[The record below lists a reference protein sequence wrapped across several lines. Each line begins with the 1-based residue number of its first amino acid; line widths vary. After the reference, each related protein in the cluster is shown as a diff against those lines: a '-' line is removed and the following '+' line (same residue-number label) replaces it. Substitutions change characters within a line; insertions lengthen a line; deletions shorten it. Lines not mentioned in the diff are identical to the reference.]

1 MLECPRGEFLGRYF
15 VGGLGAEGVLEE
27 AVGFGH
33 GGVLMKALVTG
44 GAGFIGSH
52 LVEGLVENIPTFLG
66 MLECR

>member
-1 MLECPRGEFLGRYF
+1 M
-15 VGGLGAEGVLEE
+15 AEGGLEE

-44 GAGFIGSH
+44 GAGFTGFH
-52 LVEGLVENIPTFLG
+52 LVEGLVENIPIFLG